1 MELNTERLMRGI
13 FEEFN
18 KMDAFRTRFKNDFFE
33 TFRLA
38 VAKLY
43 PVSETDDLVEYL
55 DLMAEEALR
64 VASDVIEKDRT
75 YPEYRQ
81 VMELKTFNSLL
92 EKQNISEYQTEEIE
106 FVKHELNNLLLK
118 HYPAIFEFSSFGY
131 RLLDR
136 NVQFFARQF
145 TKALREAAEKAV

>member
-1 MELNTERLMRGI
+1 MRGI

-18 KMDAFRTRFKNDFFE
+18 KMDAFRKSFKNDFFE
-33 TFRLA
+33 AFRLA
-38 VAKLY
+38 IAELY
-43 PVSETDDLVEYL
+43 PVSETDDVVEYL
-55 DLMAEEALR
+55 DVMAEEALR
-64 VASDVIEKDRT
+64 IASDVIEKDRN

-92 EKQNISEYQTEEIE
+92 EKQNISEARAQEIN

-136 NVQFFARQF
+136 NVQFFACQF
-145 TKALREAAEKAV
+145 TTALREAAEKTV